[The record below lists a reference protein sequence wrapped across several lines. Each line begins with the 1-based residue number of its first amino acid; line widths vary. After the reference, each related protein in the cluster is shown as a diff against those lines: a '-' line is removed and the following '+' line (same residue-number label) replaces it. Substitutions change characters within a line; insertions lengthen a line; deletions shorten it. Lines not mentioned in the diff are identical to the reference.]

1 MARSMARSMVRSMA
15 RAMFPVPVPDT
26 PAPPEWRP
34 LQASGG
40 DEVFDVSIGEG
51 LDARLWRVHIFRT
64 APNNYGPTAFFQI
77 SDIGGDGYDW
87 IEYLIVDPGGPGGY
101 GGDVDGGG
109 GGGGAVLSSVQGDVG
124 SSGGRPI
131 QPRLVVGGGVIKYG
145 YNPIIVHDL
154 PPLESIIPDGEIQ
167 GLMTNP
173 SVIGSYPGL
182 ISTFATA
189 GSGGIGVTGGGEFN
203 GENGVASLSSTGG
216 GGAGAAGTPYEGTRY
231 GYLGADGPGGGGGG
245 GGADAVG
252 QTGGAGVISTIT
264 GVAIEYGRGGDG
276 GVLVPMHDGEGGDL
290 VDGSG
295 RGGDGAAAGV
305 GQAGRNAKGCVIIR
319 YPLQKL

>member
-26 PAPPEWRP
+26 PAPPEWQP

-51 LDARLWRVHIFRT
+51 LDARLWRVHIFRN
-64 APNNYGPTAFFQI
+64 APYDYGPTAFFQI
-77 SDIGGDGYDW
+77 SNIGGDGYDW

-131 QPRLVVGGGVIKYG
+131 QPRLVVGGGVINYG
-145 YNPIIVHDL
+145 YNAIFVHDL
-154 PPLESIIPDGEIQ
+154 PSLELVTPNTANLGTLTQ
-167 GLMTNP
+167 P
-173 SVIGSYPGL
+173 SAIGTYPNR
-182 ISTFATA
+182 ICSMANA
-189 GSGGIGVTGGGEFN
+189 GSGGVGATGSPYADSPGSG
-203 GENGVASLSSTGG
+203 SSTGG
-216 GGAGAAGTPYEGTRY
+216 GGAGVAGAQYGDTIY
-231 GYLGADGPGGGGGG
+231 GYAGADGPGGGGGG
-245 GGADAVG
+245 AGSAASGS
-252 QTGGAGVISTIT
+252 TGGSGVISTIT